1 MKHFRSSDR
10 HFSHAPKPAPLSP
23 RRLLTLAKQLI
34 RGRKR
39 LYASSLAFKTLL
51 ALVPALAISMAV
63 LSADSFADQREQF
76 VNKIVD
82 LIYPVDDSS
91 LNLDAGEH
99 KGIQRLNQVAKDQ
112 IRASVQRFAAH
123 SAKVGLLGLAA
134 FFVVLLLLMRDVEHS
149 FNILWEV
156 GDKRALHAQI
166 LRHGILLIGA
176 PLAAITVLSLETWMA
191 RESWLSPG
199 FHHWLFTTLVP
210 YLLLGLICAAMY
222 LCIPNT
228 KVAWRP
234 ALLAGA
240 VTAFLIETGRRLI
253 TWYAVNIVSHSNI
266 YGALWMIP
274 VILLWFYLSWVI
286 ILLGAEATYLL
297 QARRQDS
304 SERG

>member
-1 MKHFRSSDR
+1 MKHFRSSAR
-10 HFSHAPKPAPLSP
+10 HFSQAPKPSLLSP
-23 RRLLTLAKQLI
+23 RRIIAAAKQLI

-76 VNKIVD
+76 VNKIAD
-82 LIYPVDDSS
+82 LIYPVDDSN

-99 KGIQRLNQVAKDQ
+99 KGIQRLNQIAKDQ

-123 SAKVGLLGLAA
+123 AAKVGLFGLAV

-156 GDKRALHAQI
+156 ANKRAVHLQA
-166 LRHGILLIGA
+166 LRHGLFLIGA
-176 PLAAITVLSLETWMA
+176 PLVAITLISLETWLA
-191 RESWLSPG
+191 RESWLDPG
-199 FHHWLFTTLVP
+199 FHHWIFSTLVP
-210 YLLLGLICAAMY
+210 YLSLGLICAAMY
-222 LCIPNT
+222 LWIPNT
-228 KVAWRP
+228 QVAWRP

-240 VTAFLIETGRRLI
+240 VTAALIETGRRLI
-253 TWYAVNIVSHSNI
+253 TLYSVNSIAHSNV
-266 YGALWMIP
+266 YGALWMFP
-274 VILLWFYLSWVI
+274 VILLWFYVSWVI

-297 QARRQDS
+297 QARGQDS
-304 SERG
+304 NERG

>member
-1 MKHFRSSDR
+1 LNHFRSSAR
-10 HFSHAPKPAPLSP
+10 HFSKAPPPPPL
-23 RRLLTLAKQLI
+23 RRLASFAKQLI

-82 LIYPVDDSS
+82 LIYPVDDAG

-112 IRASVQRFAAH
+112 IRASVQRFAVH
-123 SAKVGLLGLAA
+123 SKKVGLFGLAA

-156 GDKRALHAQI
+156 GDKRALHSQI

-176 PLAAITVLSLETWMA
+176 PLATISVLSLETWMA
-191 RESWLSPG
+191 RAKWFDPG

-222 LCIPNT
+222 LWIPNT
-228 KVAWRP
+228 KVAWRS

-297 QARRQDS
+297 QARGKVL